1 MSHPGS
7 NCPQC
12 GAKVEFRWS
21 GAVQAVCEFCGS
33 ILVRTD
39 LDLKKVGSVADLAM
53 EDASPIQINTEGV
66 WDKKAFVVVGRILYE
81 YEQGGWNEWHLMF
94 NDGTSGWLSDA
105 QLDWS
110 VTRQFD
116 STGVPQTP
124 NGIEPGKTLTLTHP
138 VRPAELGTSNFEV
151 TTITRAH
158 YKGVEG
164 QLPFEYWDK
173 KEVTFVDLRTHGR
186 EFATLDFSDPEPLL
200 FIGRFAEFEELQLK
214 NLRQFEGW
222 C

>member
-39 LDLKKVGSVADLAM
+39 LDLKKVGVVADIP

-66 WDKKAFVVVGRILYE
+66 FDNKAFVVVGRIIYE
-81 YEQGGWNEWHLMF
+81 YAQGGWNEWHLMF

-105 QLDWS
+105 QLEWA
-110 VTRQFD
+110 VTKQYASHDFTVSPD
-116 STGVPQTP
+116 HIKPGQTF
-124 NGIEPGKTLTLTHP
+124 NFG
-138 VRPAELGTSNFEV
+138 NQDFEV
-151 TTITRAH
+151 STVTVAH
-158 YKGVEG
+158 YNGVEG
-164 QLPFEYWDK
+164 QLPFEYWEKAD
-173 KEVTFVDLRTHGR
+173 VTFVDLRTHTR
-186 EFATLDFSDPEPLL
+186 DFATLDFSDHPPLL
-200 FIGRFAEFEELQLK
+200 YIGRFVEFEELRLT

-222 C
+222 Y

>member
-21 GAVQAVCEFCGS
+21 GAVQAVCEFCRS

-39 LDLKKVGSVADLAM
+39 LDLKKVGSVADLVM
-53 EDASPIQINTEGV
+53 EDASPIQINTEGIH
-66 WDKKAFVVVGRILYE
+66 DKKAFVVVGRILYE
-81 YEQGGWNEWHLMF
+81 YQQGAWNEWHLIF
-94 NDGTSGWLSDA
+94 NDGSSGWLSDA
-105 QLDWS
+105 QLEWS
-110 VTRQFD
+110 VTTQY
-116 STGVPQTP
+116 SSKGVPNSP
-124 NGIEPGKTLTLTHP
+124 DRLKPGESLTVGNTEFI
-138 VRPAELGTSNFEV
+138 VA
-151 TTITRAH
+151 TITRAH

-173 KEVTFVDLRTHGR
+173 SEVTFVDLRTHTR
-186 EFATLDFSDPEPLL
+186 AFATLDYSDPQPLL
-200 FIGRFAEFEELQLK
+200 FMGRFVEFEELRLT

-222 C
+222 M

>member
-12 GAKVEFRWS
+12 GAKIEFRWS

-39 LDLKKVGSVADLAM
+39 LDLKKVGVVSDVVL
-53 EDASPIQINTEGV
+53 EDSSPVQINTEGIF
-66 WDKKAFVVVGRILYE
+66 DKKAFVVVGRIIYE
-81 YEQGGWNEWHLMF
+81 YDQGGWNEWHLMF

-105 QLDWS
+105 QLEWA
-110 VTRQFD
+110 VTSQFD
-116 STGVPQTP
+116 SKGAPRNP
-124 NGIEPGKTLTLTHP
+124 RGLKPGKMLKF
-138 VRPAELGTSNFEV
+138 GSKDFEI
-151 TTITRAH
+151 TTIPEAH

-164 QLPFEYWDK
+164 QLPFQYWGKDK
-173 KEVTFVDLRTHGR
+173 VTFVDLRTLTR
-186 EFATLDFSDPEPLL
+186 SFATLDYSDPEPLL
-200 FIGRFAEFEELQLK
+200 YIGRFVDFEELRLT

-222 C
+222 T

>member
-12 GAKVEFRWS
+12 GAKIEFRWS

-39 LDLKKVGSVADLAM
+39 LDLKKVGTVSDVVLADS
-53 EDASPIQINTEGV
+53 SPIQINTEGV
-66 WDKKAFVVVGRILYE
+66 FDKKAFVVVGRIIYE
-81 YEQGGWNEWHLMF
+81 YDQGGWNEWHLMY

-105 QLDWS
+105 QLEWA
-110 VTRQFD
+110 VTSQFD
-116 STGVPQTP
+116 SKFVPRNP
-124 NGIEPGKTLTLTHP
+124 RELKPGKMLK
-138 VRPAELGTSNFEV
+138 LGGTDFEV
-151 TTITRAH
+151 TTITVAN

-164 QLPFEYWDK
+164 QLPFQYWGKDK
-173 KEVTFVDLRTHGR
+173 VTFVDLRTQTR
-186 EFATLDFSDPEPLL
+186 NFATLDYSDPQPLL
-200 FIGRFAEFEELQLK
+200 YIGRFVDFEELRLT

-222 C
+222 T

>member
-33 ILVRTD
+33 ILIRTD
-39 LDLKKVGSVADLAM
+39 LDLRKVGSVADLAM

-66 WDKKAFVVVGRILYE
+66 FDQKAFVVVGRIMYE
-81 YEQGGWNEWHLMF
+81 YDQGGWNEWHLMF

-105 QLDWS
+105 QLEWS
-110 VTRQFD
+110 VTKQFA
-116 STGVPQTP
+116 SNALPQTP
-124 NGIEPGKTLTLTHP
+124 REIKPGQSYT
-138 VRPAELGTSNFEV
+138 LGTENFEV
-151 TTITRAH
+151 TTITRAQ

-164 QLPFEYWDK
+164 QLPFEYWK
-173 KEVTFVDLRTHGR
+173 KGKVTFVDLRTHGR
-186 EFATLDFSDPEPLL
+186 EFATLDYSDPVPLL
-200 FIGRFAEFEELQLK
+200 FIGRFVEFEELRLT

-222 C
+222 F